1 MSEVYAPYHST
12 CPFLIMKDIAKN
24 YLIPFQLV
32 VQRET
37 TSTDHN
43 DSQFDIKS
51 IIFGSR
57 VVYVEIF
64 GASL

>member
-1 MSEVYAPYHST
+1 
-12 CPFLIMKDIAKN
+12 MKDIAKN

-32 VQRET
+32 VQPET

-43 DSQFDIKS
+43 DSQFDIES
-51 IIFGSR
+51 IIFGRR
-57 VVYVEIF
+57 VVYVESF